1 MNSSELLLYKN
12 PENREVFDCMLRIA
26 SEEFEGLDVKKTAGR
41 IVSHILEVSEK
52 MGFNGN
58 LWQDYLAYNLAND
71 ENSYSLS
78 CERRGRMEGSINKAA
93 LLDMAVYRE
102 LFNTDLSGTDAKY
115 GTFLSM
121 LTGFENNNEGEKY
134 YNKRIRN
141 RIIKLAEELS
151 GAVDDNT
158 FLNTVCDF
166 YKDAGVGCIGLFKA
180 FRVEHDDNDRPVIT
194 PVISVEHKYLKD
206 LIGYDIQKKKITD
219 NTEAFLAG
227 SKANN
232 VLLFD
237 DSGTGKSSCIKA
249 ILNEYYDDGLRM
261 IEIYK
266 HQFKDLSAIIN
277 QVKDRNYKFI
287 IYMDDLSFEEF
298 EIEYKFLKAVIEGG
312 LEKRPDNVL
321 IYATSNRRHLVR
333 EKYSDKEE
341 RDDDLHTRDTV
352 AEKLSLS
359 ARFGVSVY
367 FGSPD
372 KKLFNEI
379 VKGLAQKNNI
389 KVDENTLLMEANKWE
404 LSHGGLSG
412 RTAEQFISYMV
423 SAYAD

>member
-121 LTGFENNNEGEKY
+121 LTRFENNNEGEKY

-151 GAVDDNT
+151 GAADDNT

-180 FRVEHDDNDRPVIT
+180 FRVGHDDND
-194 PVISVEHKYLKD
+194 
-206 LIGYDIQKKKITD
+206 
-219 NTEAFLAG
+219 
-227 SKANN
+227 
-232 VLLFD
+232 
-237 DSGTGKSSCIKA
+237 
-249 ILNEYYDDGLRM
+249 
-261 IEIYK
+261 
-266 HQFKDLSAIIN
+266 
-277 QVKDRNYKFI
+277 
-287 IYMDDLSFEEF
+287 
-298 EIEYKFLKAVIEGG
+298 
-312 LEKRPDNVL
+312 
-321 IYATSNRRHLVR
+321 
-333 EKYSDKEE
+333 
-341 RDDDLHTRDTV
+341 
-352 AEKLSLS
+352 LSL
-359 ARFGVSVY
+359 
-367 FGSPD
+367 
-372 KKLFNEI
+372 I
-379 VKGLAQKNNI
+379 HI
-389 KVDENTLLMEANKWE
+389 
-404 LSHGGLSG
+404 
-412 RTAEQFISYMV
+412 
-423 SAYAD
+423 

>member
-78 CERRGRMEGSINKAA
+78 CERRRRMEGSINKAA
-93 LLDMAVYRE
+93 LLDMSVYRE

-121 LTGFENNNEGEKY
+121 LTGFENNNEGERY

-151 GAVDDNT
+151 GAADDNT

-180 FRVEHDDNDRPVIT
+180 FRVGHDDNDRPVIT

-232 VLLFD
+232 VLLFG

-249 ILNEYYDDGLRM
+249 ILNEYYDNGLRM

-312 LEKRPDNVL
+312 LEKDLTMYLYMRR
-321 IYATSNRRHLVR
+321 AT
-333 EKYSDKEE
+333 E
-341 RDDDLHTRDTV
+341 
-352 AEKLSLS
+352 
-359 ARFGVSVY
+359 G
-367 FGSPD
+367 
-372 KKLFNEI
+372 I
-379 VKGLAQKNNI
+379 
-389 KVDENTLLMEANKWE
+389 
-404 LSHGGLSG
+404 LSG
-412 RTAEQFISYMV
+412 KNILIKKKETMTFTQGIQWQRNFHFLHD
-423 SAYAD
+423 SAYPYILARLTRNFLMK